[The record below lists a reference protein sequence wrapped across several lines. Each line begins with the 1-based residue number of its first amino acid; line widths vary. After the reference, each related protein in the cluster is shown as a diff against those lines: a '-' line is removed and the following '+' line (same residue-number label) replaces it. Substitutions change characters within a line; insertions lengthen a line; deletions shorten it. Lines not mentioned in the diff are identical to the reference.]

1 MRYNKKMIVSK
12 IPGIEAIAFD
22 IDGTLYPAWKLTLH
36 AVPFFIRHIRFMKA
50 FRKVRRILHK
60 HSSSDPDKALPD
72 FFNVQNELLATQLNS
87 TPQEIG
93 NFLDKEI
100 YQGWKKKFLR
110 IRPYPFAKEAIIR
123 LKEAGFK
130 IGILSDF
137 PPEQKGSVWDILPL
151 CDVALDSEAVG
162 ALKPSRIPFLKLA
175 EALNT
180 PCERILYV
188 GNSKAYDIAGASA
201 VGMKTAYIVNPL
213 VSFFRKKPPYA
224 DISFSNY
231 RQFLNYVL

>member
-1 MRYNKKMIVSK
+1 MVASK

-22 IDGTLYPAWKLTLH
+22 IDGTLYPAWKLTLR
-36 AVPFFIRHIRFMKA
+36 AVPFFIRHIRFMNA
-50 FRKVRRILHK
+50 FRKVRRILHEY
-60 HSSSDPDKALPD
+60 SSSNPDKVLPD
-72 FFNVQNELLATQLNS
+72 FFNEQSELLAAQLSISTQ
-87 TPQEIG
+87 EAG
-93 NFLDKEI
+93 DFLDREI
-100 YQGWKKKFLR
+100 YKGWKKIFLR

-137 PPEQKGSVWDILPL
+137 PPEQKGSVWGMLPL
-151 CDVALDSEAVG
+151 CDAALDSEAFG
-162 ALKPSRIPFLKLA
+162 ALKPSLIPFLKLA

-188 GNSKAYDIAGASA
+188 GNSKAYDVAGASS
-201 VGMKTAYIVNPL
+201 VGMKTAYIENPL
-213 VSFFRKKPPYA
+213 VSFFRKKTPYA

>member
-1 MRYNKKMIVSK
+1 MGISK
-12 IPGIEAIAFD
+12 ISGIDAIAFD

-36 AVPFFIRHIRFMKA
+36 AAPFFVRNIRFMNA

-87 TPQEIG
+87 SPQEVG

-151 CDVALDSEAVG
+151 CDVALDSEALG

>member
-1 MRYNKKMIVSK
+1 MIVSK
-12 IPGIEAIAFD
+12 IRGIEAIAFD
-22 IDGTLYPAWKLTLH
+22 IDGTLYPSWKLTLRS
-36 AVPFFIRHIRFMKA
+36 VPFFIRHIRFMKA
-50 FRKVRRILHK
+50 FAKVRSILHEY
-60 HSSSDPDKALPD
+60 SSSEPDKALPD
-72 FFNVQNELLATQLNS
+72 FFKVQNELLATHLTVS
-87 TPQEIG
+87 VQEART
-93 NFLDKEI
+93 FLEREI
-100 YQGWKKKFLR
+100 YNGWKKKFVR

-137 PPEQKGSVWDILPL
+137 PPEQKGSVWGILPL
-151 CDVALDSEAVG
+151 CDVALDSEALG

-188 GNSKAYDIAGASA
+188 GNSKAYDVAGASA
-201 VGMKTAYIVNPL
+201 AGMKTAYIAHPL
-213 VSFFRKKPPYA
+213 VSFFKKKPPYA

>member
-1 MRYNKKMIVSK
+1 MIISK

-22 IDGTLYPAWKLTLH
+22 IDGTLYPAWKLTLR
-36 AVPFFIRHIRFMKA
+36 AAPFFIRNIRFMQA

-60 HSSSDPDKALPD
+60 HSASEPDKPLPD
-72 FFNVQNELLATQLNS
+72 FFKLQNELLASHLNI
-87 TPQEIG
+87 PAQEAG
-93 NFLDKEI
+93 DFLEKEI
-100 YQGWKKKFLR
+100 YLGWQKIFLH
-110 IRPYPFAKEAIIR
+110 IRPYPFAKEAVMQ

-137 PPEQKGSVWDILPL
+137 PPEQKGSVWGILPL
-151 CDVALDSEAVG
+151 CDVALDSEALG

-188 GNSKAYDIAGASA
+188 GNSKAYDVAGASS
-201 VGMKTAYIVNPL
+201 VGMKTAYIQNLL

>member
-1 MRYNKKMIVSK
+1 MVASK

-22 IDGTLYPAWKLTLH
+22 IDGTLYPAWKLTLR
-36 AVPFFIRHIRFMKA
+36 AVPFFIRHIRFMNA
-50 FRKVRRILHK
+50 FRKVRRILHEY
-60 HSSSDPDKALPD
+60 SSSNPDKVLPD
-72 FFNVQNELLATQLNS
+72 FFNEQSELLAAQLSISTQ
-87 TPQEIG
+87 EAG
-93 NFLDKEI
+93 DFLDREI
-100 YQGWKKKFLR
+100 YKGWKKIFLR

-137 PPEQKGSVWDILPL
+137 PPEQKGSVWGMLPL
-151 CDVALDSEAVG
+151 CDAALDSEAFG

-188 GNSKAYDIAGASA
+188 GNSKAYDVAGASS
-201 VGMKTAYIVNPL
+201 VGMKTAYIENPL
-213 VSFFRKKPPYA
+213 VSFFRKKTPYA